1 MKLSLSFFAF
11 LLAAGAN
18 AQQAADSPTGNRTTP
33 PTIAAVSPQGA
44 ARGATV
50 TFTVEGFNLANASSV
65 YFSQPGI
72 TAKIVRIKELPDL
85 SDVRLGSNGT
95 LSTVDL
101 GPLPPR
107 NQVTLDVEIGPDA
120 PVGPVAFRVLTPL
133 GTSPEGK
140 FLIEPYYGESPD
152 REPNDTP
159 ETGFESYLPT
169 ILVGTIAK
177 PGDVDFYRIEVK
189 AGDQLVLEDGARMLG
204 SALRPVIGIYTAGLE
219 RVKEFGGDGS
229 PQPAFAYRF
238 EKGGVFYLRVSD
250 YQQSGGAGHVY
261 RIKAG
266 KFPYVLSAYPLGV
279 PRNQQ
284 SQVKLTGFN
293 VAEGPITV
301 AAKAVSEGDPTL
313 QFRPRVKAGL
323 AFNEVNL
330 ALGDLPAVES
340 SGAGTSPAS
349 AQSVPLP
356 VTVNGRLTQ
365 KANHFRFRAKK
376 GEKIVIDV
384 MANRLGS
391 ELDSVI
397 EVLDLNGKPIERAVA
412 RCVLE
417 TSVTLRDHDSVSPG
431 IRLQS
436 PTGFA
441 VGDYV
446 MLAGEILRVEAMPRT
461 PDDDFRFEQF
471 GGQRVGFFDTTP
483 EAHAVDSAAY
493 KVQVL
498 PAGARPVPNGLPIV
512 RLTHRNDDGGPGY
525 GKDSRLRF
533 TAPADGEYIVRLQDV
548 RGSFGDLY
556 TYQLNVR
563 DATSDFQLTVSPRNP
578 NVPSGGRVPLTV
590 TALRRDDFDGPID
603 VTIEDLPPGL
613 TATRATILPGQVS
626 TVLLLS
632 AAADA
637 RLENSVPLKVAGTGA
652 GLKRH
657 ASPDDSLK
665 LISVMPK
672 PDIVMQAET
681 REVTLEPGGTAEVKV
696 KISRNN
702 EFGGRVPVIVAN
714 LPPGVRVLD
723 VGLNGVLINETETGR
738 SFTLEA
744 LVSAQPVE
752 QDLVV
757 SGNVETRAGGQQT
770 LYAAEPIRLKVVP
783 RRQIAAAR

>member
-1 MKLSLSFFAF
+1 MKLSLLSAIV
-11 LLAAGAN
+11 LAGGAL

-33 PTIAAVSPQGA
+33 PTIATVAPQGA
-44 ARGATV
+44 ARGATI
-50 TFTVEGFNLANASSV
+50 TFTVEGFNLANASAV

-85 SDVRLGSNGT
+85 PDIRLGSNGT

-107 NQVTLDVEIGPDA
+107 NQVTLDMDIGPEA
-120 PVGPVAFRVLTPL
+120 PVGPVSFRLLTPL

-140 FLIEPYYGESPD
+140 FLVEPYYGESPD

-159 ETGFESYLPT
+159 ETAFESYLPT

-177 PGDVDFYRIEVK
+177 PGDIDFYRIEVK

-204 SALRPVIGIYTAGLE
+204 SALRPIIGIYTSDLAL
-219 RVKEFGGDGS
+219 VKEFGNDGVI
-229 PQPAFAYRF
+229 QPAFAHRF
-238 EKGGVFYLRVSD
+238 EKAGVYYLRVSD
-250 YQQSGGAGHVY
+250 YQQSGGGGHFY

-279 PRNQQ
+279 PRNRE
-284 SQVKLTGFN
+284 SEVKLTGFN
-293 VAEGPITV
+293 VGEGAIRF
-301 AAKAVSEGDPTL
+301 AAKPASEGDPTL
-313 QFRPRVKAGL
+313 QFRPALKAGM
-323 AFNEVNL
+323 AFNEINV

-340 SGAGTSPAS
+340 NRANASLAS

-356 VTVNGRLTQ
+356 VTVNGRLAQ
-365 KANHFRFRAKK
+365 KTNQFRFRAKK

-384 MANRLGS
+384 IANRLGS
-391 ELDSVI
+391 ELDSLI
-397 EVLDLNGKPIERAVA
+397 EVLDLQGIPIERSVA

-417 TSVTLRDHDSVSPG
+417 TSVTLRDHESVSPG
-431 IRLQS
+431 VRLQS
-436 PTGFA
+436 PSGFA
-441 VGDYV
+441 VGDWV
-446 MLAGEILRVEAMPRT
+446 MLAGEILRIEAMPRT

-471 GGQRVGFFDTTP
+471 GGQRIGFFDTTP

-493 KVQVL
+493 KVQIL
-498 PAGARPVPNGLPIV
+498 PAGSRPVPNGLPIV

-548 RGSFGDLY
+548 RGSFGDPY
-556 TYQLNVR
+556 TYQLNLR
-563 DATSDFQLTVSPRNP
+563 DASPDFQLTVSPRNP
-578 NVPSGGRVPLTV
+578 NVPSGGRIPLTV
-590 TALRRDDFDGPID
+590 TALRGDDFDGPIE
-603 VTIEDLPPGL
+603 VTVADLPAGL
-613 TATRATILPGQVS
+613 TATRASILPGQVS

-632 AAADA
+632 AVAEASLKD
-637 RLENSVPLKVAGTGA
+637 SVPLKVTGTGA
-652 GLKRH
+652 GLTRH
-657 ASPDDSLK
+657 ASPDDPLK

-672 PDIVMQAET
+672 PDIVMHAET
-681 REVTLEPGGTAEVKV
+681 KEVTLEPGGTAEVKV

-702 EFGGRVPVIVAN
+702 EFGGRVPVIVGN

-723 VGLNGVLINETETGR
+723 VGLNGVLINETETER

-744 LVSAQPVE
+744 LTSAQPVE
-752 QDLVV
+752 QNLVV
-757 SGNVETRAGGQQT
+757 SGNIETRAGGQQT
-770 LYAAEPIRLKVVP
+770 LYAAEPIRLKVTP
-783 RRQIAAAR
+783 RKQMSAAR